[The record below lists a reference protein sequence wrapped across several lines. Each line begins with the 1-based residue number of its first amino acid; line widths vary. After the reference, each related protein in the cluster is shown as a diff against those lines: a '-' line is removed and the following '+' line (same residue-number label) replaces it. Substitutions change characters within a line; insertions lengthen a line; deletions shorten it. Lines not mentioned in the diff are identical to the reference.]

1 MTTCTPV
8 LRGILLGTLALSATA
23 AELTVGPG
31 KTYAKPSLAAAAA
44 NHGDTISI
52 DAGTY
57 LNDVCTWTKD
67 NLTIRGV
74 GGYAVLSVP
83 GFTIPNGKAIW
94 VIAGANTTIEGIR
107 FTDAKVPDE
116 NGAGIRQEGAGLTV
130 RGCQFHQ
137 NENGILSGAN
147 PASDILIEGCEFSS
161 SGNNGYAHNVYIGT
175 VRSLTFRG
183 NYSHHTKVGHNL
195 KSRAQSNHIIAN
207 RLMDEA
213 TGTASY
219 AIDLPNGGLS
229 FISGNCIQQGPAS
242 SNHSRIVVYGAEG
255 LTNPV
260 SRLYVCSNTIVNDHP
275 STTTVFLYINP
286 AATLARVENNL
297 FLGPGTAIGGLTT
310 AAALHNLATTTD
322 PLLGR
327 AAYDYHLKTGAAA
340 IDAGADPGSA
350 DGQALLP
357 ARQYLHPASSEP
369 RTTSGAA
376 PDIGAYEAAGAV
388 PPEMPVATGAA
399 VAVPLPPAASLP
411 ALPAGGGGGG
421 GRCGLGGL
429 GLVLSGLVLLHVRRR

>member
-1 MTTCTPV
+1 MAPFSVISV
-8 LRGILLGTLALSATA
+8 LLLVGGTIQA

-57 LNDVCTWTKD
+57 PNDVCTWTKD

-94 VIAGANTTIEGIR
+94 VIAGANTTVEGIR

-116 NGAGIRQEGAGLTV
+116 NGAGIRQEGAGLSV

-147 PASDILIEGCEFSS
+147 PASDILIEGCEFGS

-195 KSRAQSNHIIAN
+195 KSRALTNLIISN

-229 FISGNCIQQGPAS
+229 FIIGNCIQQGPLS
-242 SNHSRIVVYGAEG
+242 SNPSRIVVYGAEG

-260 SRLYVCSNTIVNDHP
+260 SHLYMCSNTIVNDHP
-275 STTTVFLYINP
+275 STSTVFLYINP
-286 AATLARVENNL
+286 AATLARVENNI
-297 FLGPGTAIGGLTT
+297 FLGPGTATGGMAPTT
-310 AAALHNLATTTD
+310 FLRNLATTTD

-327 AAYDYHLKTGAAA
+327 TTYDYRLKPGAAA

-350 DGQALLP
+350 EGQALLP
-357 ARQYLHPASSEP
+357 VRQYLHPAATEP
-369 RTTSGAA
+369 RTTGGPA
-376 PDIGAYEAAGAV
+376 PDIGAYESAGAL
-388 PPEMPVATGAA
+388 PPEPPPATSSAVVA
-399 VAVPLPPAASLP
+399 PLPPAA
-411 ALPAGGGGGG
+411 ALPAVPPGGGDGG
-421 GRCGLGGL
+421 CGLGVLSLAMAGL
-429 GLVLSGLVLLHVRRR
+429 GLLLIRR